1 MVKFAPASSTV
12 ARILSAISSKVISA
26 VTSKVTPFMVMLP
39 SSVPNFALASAVKVF
54 RAKVAESLIVKV
66 YSPAFTLSDTAILVT
81 SSA

>member
-54 RAKVAESLIVKV
+54 RAKVESLIVKV